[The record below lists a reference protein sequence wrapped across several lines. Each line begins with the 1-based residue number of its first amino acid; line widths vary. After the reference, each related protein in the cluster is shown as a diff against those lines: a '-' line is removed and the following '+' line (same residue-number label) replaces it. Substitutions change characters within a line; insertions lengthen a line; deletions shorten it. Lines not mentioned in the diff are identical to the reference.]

1 MTSDDRSALQFRRM
15 TETPIPQLVLS
26 LAAPTILSMLIT
38 SIYNLADTFFVG
50 QISTSASG
58 AVGVVSSLMA
68 IIQALGFML
77 GHGAGTIISRSL
89 GSRDTTAA
97 TRFASTSFFTALVFG
112 VVLAVAGLGTLPHF
126 MMLLGSTETILPHAC
141 AYARPILIA
150 APLMISSLVMN
161 NILRYEGKASFAMI
175 GLVTGGVLNI
185 ALDPLFMF
193 VFGLGT
199 AGAGIATAL
208 SQSISFCILLSMFL
222 RSKTVSQFRLS
233 TVTREARD
241 FGRILLGGAPSF
253 GRQGLNSI
261 GGMLLNLAARS
272 YGDAAVAGMSIVSRI
287 FLFIISVAIGVGQG
301 LQPVASFNYGARK
314 YRRVRQAAI
323 FTIEAAFC
331 MLVVLV
337 GLCWVNG
344 DALIR
349 LFRDDP
355 AVTAVALPAFHYQ
368 CLAML
373 LQPIIVVANM
383 TFQSVGA
390 SGRAT
395 FLACCRQGVFFI
407 PLILI
412 LPRTHGL
419 FGVEICQ
426 PIADVLTFL
435 VSLPFLIAFLQQLG
449 RMDDAEQSK
458 TAS

>member
-15 TETPIPQLVLS
+15 TETPIPQLILS

-89 GSRDTTAA
+89 GNRDTTAA

-222 RSKTVSQFRLS
+222 RGKTVSQFRLS

-287 FLFIISVAIGVGQG
+287 FMFIISVAIGVGQG

-344 DALIR
+344 DALVR
-349 LFRDDP
+349 LFREDP

-435 VSLPFLIAFLQQLG
+435 VSLPFLIEFLQQLG

>member
-222 RSKTVSQFRLS
+222 RGKTVSQFRLS
-233 TVTREARD
+233 AVTREARD

-287 FLFIISVAIGVGQG
+287 FMFIISVAIGVGQG

-344 DALIR
+344 DALVR
-349 LFRDDP
+349 LFRDAP

-426 PIADVLTFL
+426 LIADVLTFL
-435 VSLPFLIAFLQQLG
+435 VSLPFLLAFLQQLG

>member
-15 TETPIPQLVLS
+15 TETPIPQLILS

-89 GSRDTTAA
+89 GNRDTTAA

-222 RSKTVSQFRLS
+222 RGKTVSQFRLS

-287 FLFIISVAIGVGQG
+287 FMFIISVAIGVGQG

-344 DALIR
+344 DALVR
-349 LFRDDP
+349 LFRDAP

-435 VSLPFLIAFLQQLG
+435 VSLPFLIEFLQQLG

>member
-222 RSKTVSQFRLS
+222 RGKTVSQFRLS
-233 TVTREARD
+233 AVTREARD

-287 FLFIISVAIGVGQG
+287 FMFIISVAIGVGQG

-344 DALIR
+344 DALVR
-349 LFRDDP
+349 LFRDAP